1 MNKEALPDQDLS
13 WESSYEIALALKQ
26 QHPERNLENVS
37 LGDIFNWTIALENFN
52 DEAELANDDI
62 LASIYQDWFEE
73 LNPL

>member
-1 MNKEALPDQDLS
+1 MNKAKTSHKELS
-13 WESSYEIALALKQ
+13 WESSYEIALALKHQ
-26 QHPERNLENVS
+26 YPERKLENVS

-52 DEAELANDDI
+52 DEIELANDDI

>member
-1 MNKEALPDQDLS
+1 MNKVVLSGEVLS

-26 QHPERNLENVS
+26 KYPEKNLENVS
-37 LGDIFNWTIALENFN
+37 LGDIFNWTVALDNFN
-52 DEAELANDDI
+52 DEAELANDII